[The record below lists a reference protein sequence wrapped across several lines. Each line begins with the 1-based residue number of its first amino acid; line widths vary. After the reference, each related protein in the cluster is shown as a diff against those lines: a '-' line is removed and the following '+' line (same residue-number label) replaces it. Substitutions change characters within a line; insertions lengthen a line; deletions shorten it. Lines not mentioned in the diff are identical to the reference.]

1 MGVGGQRHAPAIL
14 PPGVSRWT
22 PGPVW
27 MGEETLA
34 PTRIRSPDRP
44 ARSQSLYHLRYPG
57 PYIFSYLFKTYNSSF
72 RILYHNYHNNHLKTF
87 RIHGDVPC
95 TANLLRLSLILVDKL
110 KIFVYPLLIY
120 IHFSFLRLAI
130 PIVFRIN
137 IYVRN
142 SRHIQVLNCLIK

>member
-1 MGVGGQRHAPAIL
+1 
-14 PPGVSRWT
+14 
-22 PGPVW
+22 
-27 MGEETLA
+27 
-34 PTRIRSPDRP
+34 
-44 ARSQSLYHLRYPG
+44 
-57 PYIFSYLFKTYNSSF
+57 
-72 RILYHNYHNNHLKTF
+72 
-87 RIHGDVPC
+87 
-95 TANLLRLSLILVDKL
+95 LVDKL